1 VGQRLELGLTESA
14 HRRMRFYGCR
24 RLGPLRSHP
33 HDRWVGLQAGFQTI
47 ALMKPANAAEI
58 SVMPGQSRPILLA
71 VVGHAILAVIARLMV
86 VKPF

>member
-1 VGQRLELGLTESA
+1 
-14 HRRMRFYGCR
+14 
-24 RLGPLRSHP
+24 
-33 HDRWVGLQAGFQTI
+33 
-47 ALMKPANAAEI
+47 MKPANATEI